1 MHTYYFH
8 IVYTW
13 NMYLF
18 TPEVAVSHIFSLF
31 VHFAGAFNFAATK
44 TRKSVFSELLRW
56 YFVVVI
62 FLSNHCVDLNFTFW
76 VPQLTYIHDGEPH
89 IHTFLC
95 IINLDSIYIY
105 SNISIK
111 SAVNVCRFFFSK
123 FCKSDKK
130 NNRRRERQ
138 FTIFYPRFVGLSFC
152 HISICKYNFNFF
164 SQKKKMFSLC
174 LLIQRIKLVHY
185 LCVNV

>member
-76 VPQLTYIHDGEPH
+76 VPQSTYIHDGEPH

-111 SAVNVCRFFFSK
+111 SAVNVCRFFFPNFAKAIKKITDDEKDNLQFFIPVSLAYHFAIYQFVNIILIFFRK
-123 FCKSDKK
+123 KK
-130 NNRRRERQ
+130 N
-138 FTIFYPRFVGLSFC
+138 V
-152 HISICKYNFNFF
+152 
-164 SQKKKMFSLC
+164 FSLSS
-174 LLIQRIKLVHY
+174 Y
-185 LCVNV
+185 TTN